1 MLLFQKNTKIKSF
14 GFVDRVMIMLTY
26 QTFMK
31 HADKVI
37 KTASESKAE
46 LHGVYHHKDGSLV
59 VTDSFRLYKVF
70 RIEHDKELGS
80 IYTPKGKKI
89 DNPYPNTDRLVQIPE
104 NSESFTFETK
114 EMLRAVDVVTCAP
127 ISLGETP
134 IVRFKEHE
142 MMCQFN
148 GFDRAFYKLPIKFKE
163 SFVLNGQFLLD
174 ALKLLKAA
182 KCKEF
187 SLLFTGRLRPIFLV
201 ADNITILI
209 MPIRIY

>member
-1 MLLFQKNTKIKSF
+1 
-14 GFVDRVMIMLTY
+14 MLTY
-26 QTFMK
+26 ETFMK

-37 KTASESKAE
+37 KTASESKPE

-70 RIEHDKELGS
+70 GIEHDKELGS

-89 DNPYPNTDRLVQIPE
+89 DNPYPNTVRLVQIPE

-114 EMLRAVDVVTCAP
+114 EMLRAADVVTCAP

-134 IVRFKEHE
+134 IVRFKKHE

-148 GFDRAFYKLPIKFKE
+148 GFDRAFYKLPVNFKE

-174 ALKLLKAA
+174 ALKLLEAA